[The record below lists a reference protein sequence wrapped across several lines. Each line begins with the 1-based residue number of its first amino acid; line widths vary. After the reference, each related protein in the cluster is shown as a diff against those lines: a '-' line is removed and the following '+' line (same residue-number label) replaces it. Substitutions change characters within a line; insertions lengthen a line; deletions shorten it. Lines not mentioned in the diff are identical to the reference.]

1 MLFSSHAFLFIFLP
15 LVLLSFHLARSF
27 LSGKAALLV
36 VITASLFFYGYW
48 NPPFLFLLVGS
59 MLVNFGF
66 VKILSANP
74 GRLWLAIAITLN
86 LIVLGYFKYRNFFL
100 ENLTMASEVFAISGT
115 LDPLVVP
122 LAISFFT
129 FQQIALLIDVK
140 EGHAKISSP
149 LDFAAFIALFPQLI
163 AGPIVLFREMREQFS
178 DLRSGHYKGL
188 EFVGPGL
195 IVFAVGLF
203 KKVVLADSIAPY
215 ADLAFSIAD
224 QLTTLEAWFGAVA
237 YSLQLYFDFSGY
249 SDMAVGLGL
258 MLGLTLP
265 INFKTPFRA
274 TSMIDFWK
282 RWHITMTRFFML
294 YVYSPIALNLARW
307 SQQRKLSQAITF
319 LIAIAIPTIF
329 TFLLSGL
336 WHGAAWHFV
345 AFGAINGIG
354 LLLNHAWREAKLPK
368 IPNLLGWLLTILV
381 VIVSFVYFRAEDMAA
396 AATILK
402 IMFWSP
408 VLVLPSWLSTI
419 ADNFGLP
426 WQSLSFLASGSY
438 TLRLTLW
445 ITLAGIISLSSFNL
459 VERSGT
465 LRASWANAI
474 LAAIALILSIGL
486 LDRPKAFI
494 YFQF

>member
-1 MLFSSHAFLFIFLP
+1 MLFSSHAFLFVFLP
-15 LVLLSFHLARSF
+15 LVLMSFHLARHF
-27 LSGKAALLV
+27 LGGKAALLV
-36 VITASLFFYGYW
+36 VIAASLFFYGYW
-48 NPPFLFLLVGS
+48 NPPFLFLLIGS
-59 MLVNFGF
+59 MLINFGF

-74 GRLWLAIAITLN
+74 GRLWLAVAITLN
-86 LIVLGYFKYRNFFL
+86 LTILGYFKYRNFFL
-100 ENLTMASEVFAISGT
+100 ENLMMASEAFAISGT

-140 EGHAKISSP
+140 EGHAKISNP

-163 AGPIVLFREMREQFS
+163 AGPIVLFREMREQFA
-178 DLRSGHYKGL
+178 DLRTGHYKGL
-188 EFVGPGL
+188 EFIGPGV
-195 IVFAVGLF
+195 IVFSLGLF

-215 ADLAFSIAD
+215 ADLAFSIPD
-224 QLTTLEAWFGAVA
+224 QLTTLEAWFGAIA

-294 YVYSPIALNLARW
+294 YVYSPVALTFARW
-307 SQQRKLSQAITF
+307 SQQRNLSQGITF
-319 LIAIAIPTIF
+319 VIAIALPTAF

-345 AFGAINGIG
+345 AFGLINGIG
-354 LLLNHAWREAKLPK
+354 LVLNHAWREAKLPR
-368 IPNLLGWLLTILV
+368 IPKLLGWLLTILV
-381 VIVSFVYFRAEDMAA
+381 VIVSFVYFRAENMAA

-402 IMFWSP
+402 VMFWSP
-408 VLVLPSWLSTI
+408 VLVLPSWLSVI

-438 TLRLTLW
+438 TLRLVLW
-445 ITLAGIISLSSFNL
+445 ITLAGIISLSSFNF

-474 LAAIALILSIGL
+474 LAATALVLSIGL